1 MLDIKMCIICWKS
14 DELSA
19 QINSIKE
26 IEGLTVNKRS
36 NKPFYDV
43 IGVINID
50 DLHRFARILA
60 ELLKHDAELEIE
72 DEHLRE
78 TFLTLV
84 APLIEE

>member
-1 MLDIKMCIICWKS
+1 MLDIKMCIIGWNLE
-14 DELSA
+14 ELLI
-19 QINSIKE
+19 QIDL

-43 IGVINID
+43 IGIINID
-50 DLHRFARILA
+50 DLHRFVRILA

-78 TFLTLV
+78 TVLTLV